1 MSWMTWTLSL
11 GLKLI
16 KLWIVR
22 AGSHRCFLG
31 PCSPQV
37 KACRRSA
44 PAALNIAENDGK
56 YTCVNILSVSNGSWK
71 FWFVFKKQTNKQNVI
86 QETNWD
92 QVSGIIQ
99 QPDHSTG
106 GLTSSS
112 FSFLKH
118 RHAALLL
125 KPSPSYVLV
134 WLGLN
139 FIIYI
144 IKCGTGKTLRRKEAV
159 PAESAERK
167 SGVSRWGNEAT
178 PADWRDSHSSVH
190 KKWNRPVRT
199 RAVLRC
205 GWGSAGKWS
214 GAVFIS
220 DLRTDLSAS
229 PPPPTHLPVNLCH
242 HQV

>member
-1 MSWMTWTLSL
+1 MRPKRPCCTKYSRKWREIHLCQYTVRVEWE
-11 GLKLI
+11 LKIL
-16 KLWIVR
+16 VR
-22 AGSHRCFLG
+22 FL
-31 PCSPQV
+31 
-37 KACRRSA
+37 K
-44 PAALNIAENDGK
+44 
-56 YTCVNILSVSNGSWK
+56 
-71 FWFVFKKQTNKQNVI
+71 TNKQNVI
-86 QETNWD
+86 QETKWD

-190 KKWNRPVRT
+190 KKWSRPVRT

-229 PPPPTHLPVNLCH
+229 HPPPPFPWTSVIIKFNATKTDFICTSRVSFNPTFCTMLSLSFLKKKWFYRWKFIR
-242 HQV
+242 